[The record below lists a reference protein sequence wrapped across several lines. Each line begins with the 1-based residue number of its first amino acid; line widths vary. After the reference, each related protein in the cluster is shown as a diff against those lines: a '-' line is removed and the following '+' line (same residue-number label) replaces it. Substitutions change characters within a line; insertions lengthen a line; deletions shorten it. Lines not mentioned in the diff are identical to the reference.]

1 MNKQEIYAF
10 LQANGIPFAVTERKA
25 VCSME
30 ELGDIALPY
39 PEWDAVQDDKKREYY
54 LITVI
59 GDRRVDLKAFRRAH
73 GLRPS
78 PLRRQRSLRKGARRH
93 PFRTASR
100 CGSGGC
106 RRERC
111 SAQARAR
118 CTAHRPWEKSPLSSS
133 LAETPPRRMPS
144 KFPLRILCSFAISDL
159 SFQLMLSF

>member
-39 PEWDAVQDDKKREYY
+39 PEWDAVRDDKKREYY

-59 GDRRVDLKAFRRAH
+59 GDRRVDLKVFRRAH

-78 PLRRQRSLRKGARRH
+78 PLRRQRSLRKGARRR

-100 CGSGGC
+100 
-106 RRERC
+106 
-111 SAQARAR
+111 
-118 CTAHRPWEKSPLSSS
+118 
-133 LAETPPRRMPS
+133 
-144 KFPLRILCSFAISDL
+144 
-159 SFQLMLSF
+159 